1 MNTGQERDRRNRKAG
16 GSVRVCGCA
25 SLSPQ
30 HVGGLGRM
38 VETVKTL
45 RSCFYLKVKGRKG
58 EQEKERVR
66 GFIVSVLISWFR
78 QQV

>member
-1 MNTGQERDRRNRKAG
+1 MRLWKPVSPAHGRPRQDG
-16 GSVRVCGCA
+16 GDS
-25 SLSPQ
+25 
-30 HVGGLGRM
+30 
-38 VETVKTL
+38 KTL
-45 RSCFYLKVKGRKG
+45 RSCFYLKVKERKG